1 MVLVVIFFFK
11 QKTAYEVRISDWS
24 SDVCSSVL
32 VAGRMFDHIALKP
45 PVNYQSFSV
54 FQTAPAGRVAPR
66 CLGCGEIA
74 PDWRRFPEGQKGL
87 PRPDEFKHA
96 HMAGEDDRRDV
107 ALDVFLDG

>member
-1 MVLVVIFFFK
+1 
-11 QKTAYEVRISDWS
+11 
-24 SDVCSSVL
+24 
-32 VAGRMFDHIALKP
+32 MFDHIALKP

-74 PDWRRFPEGQKGL
+74 PDWRRFPEGQKAL

-96 HMAGEDDRRDV
+96 HMAGEDDRRYA
-107 ALDVFLDG
+107 ALDVFLDGSLVGAGAADSHGNLVVLEQEDAGVDFAVA